1 VSTPEYGPSGY
12 LPPKAAKRAR
22 KIILREQM
30 GWGWPLAAVA
40 AALVVVVAGLLFL
53 RGFTRAPGEPFV
65 AVASLTEVQPGEAA
79 VLTAQ
84 EMPALIVRAGGAL
97 RAFAA
102 QHATTVWCAGSQR
115 LESPDSAWRIDGTRT
130 FGSGESLRP
139 LHSVVFDGVIYVDFT
154 SELPAP
160 PPQPGNQPPACLRMG

>member
-1 VSTPEYGPSGY
+1 LSTPEYGPSGY

-40 AALVVVVAGLLFL
+40 AALVVVIAGVLFL

-65 AVASLTEVQPGEAA
+65 AVGSLTQVQPGEAA

-84 EMPALIVRAGGAL
+84 NMPALIVRTGGTL
-97 RAFAA
+97 RAFVA
-102 QHATTVWCAGSQR
+102 QHAATVWCAESQR
-115 LESPDSAWRIDGTRT
+115 LESPDSAWRVDGART
-130 FGSGESLRP
+130 FGPGESLRP
-139 LHSVVFDGVIYVDFT
+139 LNVVVFDGLIYVDVT

-160 PPQPGNQPPACLRMG
+160 PPEPGNQPPACLRMG